1 MKELFKLNLSNEELK
16 DILEINPEIK
26 EMENE
31 EIKELINLLKNV
43 GCEER
48 HITNIIYANPFYF
61 SRSYEDIKALILKL
75 YQLGLT
81 HIYTIFDS
89 NPFLLNK
96 DSDEIDKFIEI
107 KQKEGL
113 SLEEI
118 IDIIDSD
125 SYQIDEI

>member
-1 MKELFKLNLSNEELK
+1 MKELFNLNLSNEELK
-16 DILEINPEIK
+16 DIIEINPDIK
-26 EMENE
+26 EMDPE
-31 EIKELINLLKNV
+31 EIKELINLLKSI

-48 HITNIIYANPFYF
+48 HITNIIYANPFYLN
-61 SRSYEDIKALILKL
+61 RDYEDIKNLMLKL

-96 DSDEIDKFIEI
+96 DSDEIDEFIEK
-107 KQKEGL
+107 KQNEGL
-113 SLEEI
+113 SLEDI
-118 IDIIDSD
+118 VDIIDSD